1 MSMNCKKCENMMAEA
16 LYGELGPRA
25 RARFDEHLEGC
36 SLCTDM
42 FLQFQ
47 QTLAVT
53 DRRELARADDE
64 SMKGFWERLEPH
76 LERAPAT
83 PVWNLAPVRLVL
95 ADWTSRPALAAA
107 AALLLVAVGIFIGR
121 INPQNLGGVQPQ
133 AAAVLDPALT
143 TEFNE
148 QFGSYLERT
157 KMILLGMDNYQLDEG
172 TSGDN
177 LDHQRAISRELLH
190 QGRDLKAHAAIS
202 SDASVGYLIDDIE
215 RILLQL
221 ENGDDR
227 DLELTIQI
235 IQSGMRRNGVLLK
248 ITLTE
253 LSRIHREQLEI
264 QLKTSSIIAYYG
276 KDRDDG

>member
-1 MSMNCKKCENMMAEA
+1 MSMSCKKCENMMAEA

-36 SLCTDM
+36 SHCTDM

-53 DRRELARADDE
+53 DRRELARADDA
-64 SMKGFWERLEPH
+64 SMQGFWERLEPH
-76 LERAPAT
+76 LERAPTA

-95 ADWTSRPALAAA
+95 ADWANRPALAAA

-121 INPQNLGGVQPQ
+121 INPQNLGGVQAQ
-133 AAAVLDPALT
+133 SAAVLNPALT
-143 TEFNE
+143 AEFNE
-148 QFGSYLERT
+148 QFGSYLDRT
-157 KMILLGMDNYQLDEG
+157 KMILLGMDNYQPEEG
-172 TSGDN
+172 PNEEN

-202 SDASVGYLIDDIE
+202 ANASVGYLIDDIE

-221 ENGDDR
+221 ANSDDG

-235 IQSGMRRNGVLLK
+235 IQSGMQRNGVLLK

-264 QLKTSSIIAYYG
+264 QLKASSVFVFYG